1 MKTRKF
7 LVSFT
12 CKVGCN
18 SATGRSFTIANGK
31 VTQKLIEK
39 WEKEIKK
46 DGNYE
51 NVLITTFHELEEE

>member
-18 SATGRSFTIANGK
+18 MANGRSFIVENSK

-51 NVLITTFHELEEE
+51 NVLITSFQELED